1 MTNSAQLRDG
11 VRSDNVGGTGSTSR
25 PADKKR
31 QISQAYKQYYAQLED
46 AVAKREDGQYLVGL
60 EIVCL
65 TGRMAGITAIKI
77 PVEDFRERVPLKL
90 ISERV
95 SDSFGYRV
103 VIGPRLFESQMRA
116 GRSFGGK
123 FLVYR
128 LDID

>member
-1 MTNSAQLRDG
+1 MTNSNGQLRDN
-11 VRSDNVGGTGSTSR
+11 VRSDSGAQR
-25 PADKKR
+25 PLDKKR
-31 QISQAYKQYYAQLED
+31 QINLAYKQYAAQLED
-46 AVAKREDGQYLVGL
+46 AALKREDGQYLVGL

-65 TGRMAGITAIKI
+65 TGRLTGITAIKI
-77 PVEDFRERVPLKL
+77 PVEDFRERVPLKI

-128 LDID
+128 LDIAD